1 MAEVITCQG
10 SPNRQ
15 ILKVFC
21 LLKKVIKYD
30 RVGAVSKREG
40 AHVRIATPPWT
51 PESGVT
57 QSVAL
62 EVLLNG
68 PISRSEIARRL
79 DLSPGSL
86 TRLSTP
92 LIDSGLL
99 IEVEERTDGRA
110 GRPSRPLDVVVD
122 SQHFIGMKL
131 TGDQV
136 VGVTTDLRANVLAS
150 ASVSLSSR
158 EPDAVAKVISSLAN
172 ELAEHVPSVTALGV
186 GIGGLVDDHTVVTSA
201 PFLGWSSVPLGSM
214 LENLTGIPTV
224 IENDV
229 TAFTELEHWFG
240 AGRGLDRFAVLTLG
254 VGVGYGLVIHDD
266 IVVDSDSGIGLVGHW
281 PLDPFGPLCPS
292 GHRGCARSVLTQE
305 AISGAVST
313 VLNRQVTYDEALDLA
328 EQGEP
333 AARRVVDDAGRGLGR
348 MLAAIANL
356 TAPERIILGGEGV
369 HLVDVASDAIQEGI
383 HADRDPRARKLD
395 LVTTPGDNTEWCRGA
410 AVIAIQR
417 YVLGRRL

>member
-1 MAEVITCQG
+1 M
-10 SPNRQ
+10 
-15 ILKVFC
+15 
-21 LLKKVIKYD
+21 
-30 RVGAVSKREG
+30 
-40 AHVRIATPPWT
+40 RIATPPWT

-68 PISRSEIARRL
+68 PISRSEIAKRL

-92 LIDSGLL
+92 LIKNGLL
-99 IEVEERTDGRA
+99 IEVEERAGGRA

-158 EPDAVAKVISSLAN
+158 EPDAVARVISNLTK
-172 ELAEHVPSVTALGV
+172 ELAEQVPSVTALGV

-201 PFLGWSSVPLGSM
+201 PFLGWSRVPLGSM

-229 TAFTELEHWFG
+229 IAFTELEHWFG

-254 VGVGYGLVIHDD
+254 VGIGYGLVIHDE
-266 IVVDSDSGIGLVGHW
+266 IVVDPDSGIGLVGHW

-292 GHRGCARSVLTQE
+292 GHRGCARSVLTQA

-313 VLNRQVTYDEALDLA
+313 VLDREVTYEEALDLA
-328 EQGEP
+328 EAGEP
-333 AARRVVDDAGRGLGR
+333 AAKRVVDDAGRGLGR

-369 HLVDVASDAIQEGI
+369 HLVDVAADAIQAGI
-383 HADRDPRARKLD
+383 HNDRDPRAHKLD

>member
-1 MAEVITCQG
+1 M
-10 SPNRQ
+10 R
-15 ILKVFC
+15 VFSS
-21 LLKKVIKYD
+21 LKKVIEYD
-30 RVGAVSKREG
+30 KVDALGMGEG
-40 AHVRIATPPWT
+40 VIVRIATPPWT

-57 QSVAL
+57 QAVAL
-62 EVLLNG
+62 QVLLNG
-68 PISRSEIARRL
+68 PISRTEIARRL

-92 LIDSGLL
+92 LIESGLL

-110 GRPSRPLDVVVD
+110 GRPSRPLDVVAD
-122 SQHFIGMKL
+122 SQYFIGMKL
-131 TGDQV
+131 TGDHV
-136 VGVTTDLRANVLAS
+136 VGVTTDLRANVSATAS
-150 ASVSLSSR
+150 AQLSSR
-158 EPDAVAKVISSLAN
+158 EPDAVAHVISNLARD
-172 ELAEHVPSVTALGV
+172 LAEQIPSVTALGI

-201 PFLGWSSVPLGSM
+201 PFLGWSNVPLGSM

-254 VGVGYGLVIHDD
+254 AGVGYGLVIHDD

-305 AISGAVST
+305 AISGAVSA
-313 VLNRQVTYDEALDLA
+313 VLNRQVSYDEALTLA
-328 EQGEP
+328 EEGEP
-333 AARRVVDDAGRGLGR
+333 AAKRVVDDAGRGLGR

-356 TAPERIILGGEGV
+356 TSPERIILGGEGV
-369 HLVDVASDAIQEGI
+369 RLVDVAADAIQEGI
-383 HADRDPRARKLD
+383 RADRDPRARKLD